1 MATQKSKSLTS
12 KAHIRNVSESP
23 SLHKNKT
30 AQTTKLFEQ
39 YSKNFSA
46 PIQTPSLFT
55 IFDLSQ
61 GAGITFSSHT

>member
-1 MATQKSKSLTS
+1 MATQKSKSSTN
-12 KAHIRNVSESP
+12 KAHHRSASETP
-23 SLHKNKT
+23 SLHKNST
-30 AQTTKLFEQ
+30 LQTTKLFEQ

-46 PIQTPSLFT
+46 PIQTPNLFT